1 MQAVALC
8 LFVAF
13 AAGQSGAA
21 VDEPLVE
28 TPGAEQTPADP
39 PPAAEQPPASLEEP
53 PPTDPPPHSEQPPAS
68 VDEKPKETFRAPPA
82 NLYLK
87 KPGPGRRVS
96 RIGVELMMS
105 TLGELTGGLAGSMV
119 GCATVE
125 YGPQGCLIGFLAG
138 ALIGALV
145 GVPAGVIIGGYIMD
159 GNGSVPATIAGAL
172 AGIGLSAVL
181 IGAVTYNLNGSSALA
196 ILSGVG
202 FLLMPNLISI
212 LAFELTSDT
221 SRRYEEAT
229 TPLKISLAPTVTTN
243 GAGAAL
249 AMTF

>member
-21 VDEPLVE
+21 VDEPAAE
-28 TPGAEQTPADP
+28 TPGQEQPPAELPH
-39 PPAAEQPPASLEEP
+39 AAEQPPALPRDHEIKEP
-53 PPTDPPPHSEQPPAS
+53 
-68 VDEKPKETFRAPPA
+68 PKETFRAPPA